1 MTPVKNRSKILLIVI
16 AVFVLG
22 AITGASL
29 DGVYRMHANNRTEAH
44 GTNKEKLFDSL
55 KRELNLTSDQAQQM
69 QSIVDEA
76 RAEYRS
82 LRHEVRPRYDAVRQ
96 SARSRIRALLTP
108 EQQRIFDIRVAEK
121 DTARED
127 KDKN

>member
-1 MTPVKNRSKILLIVI
+1 MSPVKNRSKILLIVI
-16 AVFVLG
+16 GVFVLG

-29 DGVYRMHANNRTEAH
+29 DGVYRMHANNRAEAP

-55 KRELNLTSDQAQQM
+55 KRELNLTSEQSQQM

-76 RAEYRS
+76 RADYRS

-96 SARSRIRALLTP
+96 NARSRIRALLTP
-108 EQQRIFDIRVAEK
+108 DQQRIFDIRVAEK
-121 DTARED
+121 DAARED

>member
-1 MTPVKNRSKILLIVI
+1 MTPAKNRLKILLIVI

-29 DGVYRMHANNRTEAH
+29 DGAYRMHANNRAEAT

-55 KRELNLTSDQAQQM
+55 KRELNLTSDQADQM

-76 RAEYRS
+76 RTEYRS
-82 LRHEVRPRYDAVRQ
+82 LRSEVRPRYDAVRQ

-108 EQQRIFDIRVAEK
+108 EQQRIFDIRVAQK
-121 DTARED
+121 DAAREYEE
-127 KDKN
+127 KH